1 MYISLNFWLLHL
13 KPHKTVLQ
21 GSYKFIGSDVFKI
34 KTMGSKYNVGKLE
47 FIPHMLSVF
56 LFFFFKEGKGS
67 SC

>member
-47 FIPHMLSVF
+47 FIPPHVVCVFVF
-56 LFFFFKEGKGS
+56 LF
-67 SC
+67 